1 MLLFR
6 KIKVK
11 RYPNKDEGHIPFFL
25 VAFERV
31 RSLETLY
38 VLKKFVIEEFKFLSL
53 T

>member
-38 VLKKFVIEEFKFLSL
+38 VLKKFINKLL
-53 T
+53 TIM